1 MIALADH
8 ERLAA
13 EVCFARELDDH
24 VVATLA
30 QQNELADARWR
41 IYREMIRARFRKVVQ
56 AAFPRTVGALGER
69 FEARFAAWLDEAPP
83 TTRFFR
89 EVPEGFCAHLVAWLA
104 ALEDAEELAP
114 WTSDMA
120 RFELARW
127 RVLAS
132 EDDPPAHELAFDRPP
147 LLTRSLELLDVAHT
161 VQHGASKTSKAS
173 APKPAPNG
181 TLHLAI
187 YRAPKGE
194 GFEAVTLELNEL
206 ARDLL
211 RAWEEPGDAPL
222 AARVQAV
229 TSARGTAIDER
240 FLDGLGTLLEDF
252 LRRGLVLG
260 SR

>member
-1 MIALADH
+1 M
-8 ERLAA
+8 
-13 EVCFARELDDH
+13 
-24 VVATLA
+24 
-30 QQNELADARWR
+30 
-41 IYREMIRARFRKVVQ
+41 
-56 AAFPRTVGALGER
+56 
-69 FEARFAAWLDEAPP
+69 
-83 TTRFFR
+83 
-89 EVPEGFCAHLVAWLA
+89 AWLA
-104 ALEDAEELAP
+104 APDEELAP

-132 EDDPPAHELAFDRPP
+132 EDDPPARELAFDRPP
-147 LLTRSLELLDVAHT
+147 LLARSLELLDVAHI
-161 VQHGASKTSKAS
+161 VQHTKV
-173 APKPAPNG
+173 APKPVDG

-211 RAWEEPGDAPL
+211 RAWQEPGDAPL

>member
-1 MIALADH
+1 MTSLTRHEALAA
-8 ERLAA
+8 R
-13 EVCFARELDDH
+13 VCFDRVLDNAT
-24 VVATLA
+24 VADLA
-30 QQNELADARWR
+30 QGDPLADERWR

-56 AAFPRTVGALGER
+56 AALPRTGKALGEA
-69 FEARFAAWLDEAPP
+69 FEACFAAWLDESPP
-83 TTRFFR
+83 ATRFFR
-89 EVPEGFCAHLVAWLA
+89 EVPEGFVHHLVGAQRTEAPDFTADLA
-104 ALEDAEELAP
+104 RYEL
-114 WTSDMA
+114 S
-120 RFELARW
+120 RW

-132 EDDPPAHELAFDRPP
+132 PDDAPARELSFERPP
-147 LLTRSLELLDVAHT
+147 QLTRSLELLDVGHAVH
-161 VQHGASKTSKAS
+161 ASKG
-173 APKPAPNG
+173 APRPG
-181 TLHLAI
+181 VFHLAV

-211 RAWEEPGDAPL
+211 RAWSDPSEAPL